1 MCGSDGK
8 TYENECELQRESC
21 TKRKTIK
28 VKTMTACGMYLIR
41 ITFSSLLGFDLG
53 LMKIKRNLWRLL
65 IRPSFQC
72 HLALVRERD
81 WFGQGD
87 RLW

>member
-53 LMKIKRNLWRLL
+53 LIKIKRNLGVFSYVLHFSV
-65 IRPSFQC
+65 IFIGKGKG
-72 HLALVRERD
+72 LV
-81 WFGQGD
+81 GAGD